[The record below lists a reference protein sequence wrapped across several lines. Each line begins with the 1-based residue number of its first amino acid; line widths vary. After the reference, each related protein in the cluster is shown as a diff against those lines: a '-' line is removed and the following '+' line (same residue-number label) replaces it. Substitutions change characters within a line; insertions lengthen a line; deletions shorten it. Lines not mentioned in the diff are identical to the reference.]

1 MTDRHNAILEDRSK
15 LMLTGVTDV
24 ESFDENKVYLYT
36 QLGELVIR
44 GKQLHVN
51 EMSLESGELTVEG
64 EISALSYGAKD
75 RTKKP
80 GVLGK
85 LFRRADRIWLC
96 CVNISLQ

>member
-64 EISALSYGAKD
+64 EISALSYGDKD
-75 RTKKP
+75 RTKT
-80 GVLGK
+80 GIG
-85 LFRRADRIWLC
+85 
-96 CVNISLQ
+96 N

>member
-51 EMSLESGELTVEG
+51 EMSLESGELTMEG
-64 EISALSYGAKD
+64 EISALSYGDKD
-75 RTKKP
+75 RTKKL
-80 GVLGK
+80 GFVGK
-85 LFRRADRIWLC
+85 LFR
-96 CVNISLQ
+96 

>member
-64 EISALSYGAKD
+64 EISALSYGDKD
-75 RTKKP
+75 RTKKL
-80 GVLGK
+80 GLVGK
-85 LFRRADRIWLC
+85 LFR
-96 CVNISLQ
+96 

>member
-1 MTDRHNAILEDRSK
+1 MTDRHNAILDRSK

-64 EISALSYGAKD
+64 EICALSYGDKD
-75 RTKKP
+75 RTKKL
-80 GVLGK
+80 GFVGK
-85 LFRRADRIWLC
+85 LFR
-96 CVNISLQ
+96 